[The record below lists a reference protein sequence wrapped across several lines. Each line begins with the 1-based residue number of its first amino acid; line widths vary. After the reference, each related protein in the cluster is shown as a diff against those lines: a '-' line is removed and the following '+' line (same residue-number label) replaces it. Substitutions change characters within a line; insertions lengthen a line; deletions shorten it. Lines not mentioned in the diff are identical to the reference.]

1 MKKPALINQV
11 FPSKVYQVRDAD
23 WRLIGE
29 IAADTAHQALEYA
42 RIDWGPQCRTAVIS
56 DVKMEGVKKLKY

>member
-1 MKKPALINQV
+1 MTTRLVNPA
-11 FPSKVYQVRDAD
+11 FPTKVYVIRDAQ

-42 RIDWGPQCRTAVIS
+42 LIDWGPQCRTAVIS
-56 DVKMEGVKKLKY
+56 DVKMPGVRKLKY